1 MTQNTPK
8 DPKNMP
14 VIEAER
20 KVNSHTARE
29 VSGQLFVCDV
39 SLYRILFNQLLQSS
53 NRNFDLARKYTRLAV
68 INDGIASV
76 QENISALKDEK
87 GMHFVG
93 DNLIRARM
101 QQTPTKHIYYQ
112 TNDPRTGR
120 DVITNEEYLPLGASV
135 TTAITGWRRGADR
148 AIMELVEEKAL
159 SIGPNSKG
167 EVDYTFRWSSPR
179 AEDWESRW
187 IRKYNGEYGYE
198 YLGHLTEENGI
209 RKLEVY
215 SYKVDATT
223 AAHQRFAEG
232 LGGETFR
239 APFEASADNGAD
251 DVVQRP
257 GLDVHLRTLTI
268 KEGSVSHSEVIQ
280 SFYKAKHEAEGSDR
294 MFGILE
300 DTMHFVQSPAI
311 RRRIEIEVAGPVA
324 DWLVGE
330 MLAGASD
337 AQIQER
343 IRDRYICQVKVLVRK
358 LKEEQRKPQSD
369 FESWLDKTESGLLPQ
384 GADITM
390 AYMADLRR
398 RAETSGAFCG
408 EWKLNM
414 KSLSEVLSDL
424 QNYTGISG
432 VRFGAGGFSKTC
444 VKCGIRAPE
453 EGGCGWCSSCEHS
466 A

>member
-1 MTQNTPK
+1 
-8 DPKNMP
+8 MP

-39 SLYRILFNQLLQSS
+39 SLYRTLFNQLLQSS
-53 NRNFDLARKYTRLAV
+53 NGNIDLARRFTRLAV
-68 INDGIASV
+68 LNDGTSLV
-76 QENISALKDEK
+76 QENISGLKDER
-87 GMHFVG
+87 GAHYVDDG
-93 DNLIRARM
+93 LIRARM
-101 QQTPTKHIYYQ
+101 QQTPTRHVYYG
-112 TNDPRTGR
+112 TRERGTGR
-120 DVITNEEYLPLGASV
+120 EVITNEEYLPLGASV

-159 SIGPNSKG
+159 SLGPNSEG
-167 EVDYTFRWSSPR
+167 VIDYTFRWSSPR
-179 AEDWESRW
+179 AENWEDRW

-198 YLGHLTEENGI
+198 YLGRLTQENGV
-209 RKLEVY
+209 RRLEVY

-223 AAHQRFAEG
+223 AVHQGFARDF
-232 LGGETFR
+232 GGETFQ
-239 APFEASADNGAD
+239 APFEVSAGNNSD
-251 DVVQRP
+251 DVIERP
-257 GLDVHLRTLTI
+257 SLDVHLRSLSI
-268 KEGSVSHSEVIQ
+268 KEGRVSHTDVIRG
-280 SFYKAKHEAEGSDR
+280 FYKAKKEIEGSDR

-330 MLAGASD
+330 LLKGATD

-343 IRDRYICQVKVLVRK
+343 IRDRYINEVKALVGK
-358 LKEEQRKPQSD
+358 LKKEREVRTD
-369 FESWLDKTESGLLPQ
+369 FGLWLDKTEDNFVPQ
-384 GADITM
+384 ETDMTM

-398 RAETSGAFCG
+398 RAETSGGFCG
-408 EWKLNM
+408 EWKLNT
-414 KSLSEVLSDL
+414 KTLPEVLSDL
-424 QNYTGISG
+424 QNYTGASG